1 MGPDLK
7 VVARIGASF
16 AAMNRPIAAARIDL
30 AEAVSDGSEAI
41 NRKR

>member
-1 MGPDLK
+1 MGPELEGR
-7 VVARIGASF
+7 AGIGASF
-16 AAMNRPIAAARIDL
+16 SAMNRPNAAARIDL